1 VGISSEEIR
10 ANVSRFAERYL
21 SYDKSERQGA
31 QTFLNEL
38 FECYGTYR
46 PDVADFEKPQ
56 EGKFLD
62 LLWPGNCLIEM
73 KAPGETKRL
82 AKHRKQALDY
92 WENSGNVA
100 KGIRQPRYVVL
111 CSFHAFE
118 VWEPGAFRKE
128 PVATFELRELPERYD
143 ALLFLAGEGRQG
155 VFIGSQQQ
163 VTREAVAKVVTLYHS
178 LRERKAA
185 RIGELQDFLLQC
197 VWCMFAEDLAM
208 IPAHGFTRIARG
220 ILDSGGARSSAHELG
235 TLFDL
240 LGSEKS
246 PRHGI
251 YEGIPY
257 ANGGLFVDPSHVHLE
272 PSEIELLLSAAH
284 DYEWNKVDPTIFGS
298 LLEGGLGADQQHAL
312 GAHYTH
318 EVDIQRIVQPTIV
331 RPWQERIENL
341 TTETEARAAQHDL
354 MNYVVL
360 DPACGSGNFLYVA
373 YRELRRLEAR
383 LHEREIELRR
393 TSGRKATA
401 AGQGALTAFFPLTN
415 IRGIEL
421 ETFAVKLAR
430 VTLWMG
436 HKLAV
441 DELDLPERTLPL
453 ADLSGIQRGN
463 ALDTDW
469 PRANAIIGN
478 PPFHGDRQ
486 LRGQVGDDEV
496 EWLKQRF
503 GVGVKD
509 YCVYW
514 FRKAVEEAQPDDRI
528 GFVATNSVSQN
539 RARKASIEH
548 IVEQGGVITDAVST
562 SVWPGDASVYV
573 SIVNWIHR
581 PTVRPASFTLD
592 GQGVEGI
599 LPTLTPAGHA
609 DLSQAQ
615 KLPHNKGRGF
625 QGQVLRGIGFAIT
638 PEEAADLIAR
648 EDASYAE
655 VVRPFLN
662 ADEITSDPR
671 QEPRRWV
678 IDFAEMPLEDAM
690 RYPAALDIVR
700 RRVLPKREND
710 PKQMRYWWRHWNPR
724 PAMRRAL
731 DGKARYIAAPI
742 HAKRVLFCWQAP
754 EVCSSHGVIVFAFD
768 DDYSMGVL
776 SSAVHVAWARGLS
789 STLGE
794 TNRYTPSSVFETF
807 PWPVDVP
814 DSLRDRIADTSRRL
828 IARRADICTDRDI
841 GLTTL
846 YNQMDEGAWRDLAA
860 LHSELDQL
868 VAEAYG
874 WPASIAQDADETN
887 RRLLELN
894 QQIAAGEIAYDPFA
908 ATPAASAT

>member
-1 VGISSEEIR
+1 MGISSEEIR

-21 SYDKSERQGA
+21 DYDKSERQGA

-341 TTETEARAAQHDL
+341 TTEAEARAAQHDL

-383 LHEREIELRR
+383 LHEREVELRR

-478 PPFHGDRQ
+478 PPFHGDRN
-486 LRGQVGDDEV
+486 LRGQIGDGEI
-496 EWLKQRF
+496 EWLKKRF
-503 GVGVKD
+503 GIGVKD

-514 FRKAVEEAQPDDRI
+514 FRKAVEEARPDDRI
-528 GFVATNSVSQN
+528 GLVATNSVSQN
-539 RARKASIEH
+539 RARKVSIEH
-548 IVEQGGVITDAVST
+548 VVENGGVITDAVST
-562 SVWPGDASVYV
+562 SVWPGAAKVHV
-573 SIVNWIHR
+573 SIVNWIHQ
-581 PTVRPASFTLD
+581 PTEQPTSFTLD
-592 GQGVEGI
+592 GEPVDGI
-599 LPTLTPAGHA
+599 LPSLTPLGTA
-609 DLSQAQ
+609 DMSQAA
-615 KLPHNKGRGF
+615 KLKRNAGRAF
-625 QGQVLRGIGFAIT
+625 QGQLVRGMGFVIERSEA
-638 PEEAADLIAR
+638 EELLSRADNDYSI
-648 EDASYAE
+648 

-662 ADEITSDPR
+662 AEDLARSVGSQPA
-671 QEPRRWV
+671 RWV
-678 IDFAEMPLEDAM
+678 IDFGQMPLEDAM
-690 RYPAALDIVR
+690 AWPAALEIVR
-700 RRVLPKREND
+700 QRVKPARESD
-710 PKQMRYWWRHWNPR
+710 PAQAKLWWQHWRPR
-724 PAMRRAL
+724 PELRAAVA
-731 DGKARYIAAPI
+731 GMPRFIANSGTG
-742 HAKRVLFCWQAP
+742 KRVLFCWYPA
-754 EVCSSHGVIVFAFD
+754 EVCASHATNVFAFD
-768 DDYSMGVL
+768 DDYSMGIL
-776 SSAVHVAWARGLS
+776 SSAVHSAWAWGTA
-789 STLGE
+789 STLKADI
-794 TNRYTPSSVFETF
+794 RYTPSSVFETF
-807 PWPVDVP
+807 PWPVAVQP
-814 DSLRDRIADTSRRL
+814 SLRDQIADASRRL
-828 IARRADICTDRDI
+828 IARRSTIGIERGI

-894 QQIAAGEIAYDPFA
+894 QKIAAGEIAYDPFA
-908 ATPAASAT
+908 ATPAVSAT